1 MLSLDLDDTVRSL
14 LSLELS
20 SLALNSL
27 SGLGDSVSV
36 SNSILFDLNDSV
48 LVRVSVV
55 SSSDS
60 VDGRSLNLS

>member
-1 MLSLDLDDTVRSL
+1 MLRLDLDDTVRGL

-20 SLALNSL
+20 SLALNGL

-48 LVRVSVV
+48 LVRMSMV

-60 VDGRSLNLS
+60 VDGSSLNLS

>member
-1 MLSLDLDDTVRSL
+1 LLRLDPNDTVRSL

-20 SLALNSL
+20 TLALNGL
-27 SGLGDSVSV
+27 SGLGDSMSV

-48 LVRVSVV
+48 LVRMSVV

-60 VDGRSLNLS
+60 VDGGSLSLS

>member
-1 MLSLDLDDTVRSL
+1 MLRLDPNDTVRSL

-20 SLALNSL
+20 TLALNGF

-48 LVRVSVV
+48 LVRMSVV

-60 VDGRSLNLS
+60 VDGGSLSLS